1 MSTLKTV
8 LELLNVYDPDSP
20 VERTCV
26 EEYKSAVGNLISACQ
41 SIAYWWQE
49 YVDSEQ
55 ASDRSYAYGTPVVH
69 IRGER
74 GRPRFDITK
83 DQLEYLSSLSFSWSE
98 IASILGV
105 SRMTVFRRGQEFN
118 ITLQRR
124 DTLTDSELIQLISD
138 WKTEVLNVG
147 VTIVT
152 G

>member
-1 MSTLKTV
+1 MMSCCRQQLFPSESYANSVIERMEIVLSTLKTV

-74 GRPRFDITK
+74 GGRPRFDITK

-105 SRMTVFRRGQEFN
+105 SRNDR
-118 ITLQRR
+118 L
-124 DTLTDSELIQLISD
+124 
-138 WKTEVLNVG
+138 
-147 VTIVT
+147 
-152 G
+152 